1 MKILFAFLEFR
12 NYEQARSLSFS
23 LGAGLASTL
32 ATHDVELLAVPLYGD
47 LDPSEQSVWERRT
60 RAYLQGRRFDQ
71 VWFEAVHASISKEQL
86 EFLRSLAPTMLGLVV
101 ESIHC
106 GAPLEPGSFLELR
119 RARTLERLRHSTHV
133 AFADERDHAAF
144 SARSAAASVWMPFSA
159 LAAACARPALPA
171 QRKPQGYFQGVLYEL
186 REEFLTRAAPGARL
200 AVNRTM
206 TGARTPLPDVF
217 ESLNRGF
224 YDAFIEV
231 AATELAD
238 DLVRQYCDTLVALR
252 ARLYELMLDD
262 MSAWACVVNL
272 PTHLGGLTTRVFE
285 AMALGLPV
293 LTPRPIERPRAT
305 GLFEHDAEIVYYDAE
320 RPESLR
326 VELERILA
334 DGGAAERI
342 GRRGRTTIAARHTTE
357 QRVRELLR
365 FTGGFAKPFV
375 IPSEAGNL
383 GVSQEREPAPLARD
397 ETHDYCIRPGYVS
410 RARAEYFDID
420 AAVDNSGQV
429 WQPDVYEV
437 AGLVATALG
446 VTRIV
451 DIGCGRADKLLGLGN
466 SFVTVGID
474 VGSNVA
480 ECRKRYPGR
489 AWHDIDLET
498 IRPEQLEGLVD
509 AGCVI
514 ICSDVIE
521 HLGDPG
527 PLTRT
532 LAHYANIAAAVVVS
546 TPERAL
552 TRGADDSGPPANPC
566 HVREWAFDELHRFLE
581 RCGFARFAFYGL
593 TRSNSLRNEWF
604 TLISISSTREIGA
617 LMSRIT
623 GVERVGA
630 REYPVLHKLYGIDPA
645 EIGRGST
652 SVAAAR
658 PHPNPPPQA
667 GEGKIASVAGPR
679 TSVFV
684 LTVGDP
690 AYEHCMTALNAQPDR
705 FPMYCIKDVAPFSA
719 AFQLAIDNCRT
730 EFFIQVDEDMILFRG
745 ALEAMERTMLSA
757 PANVG
762 MICFHLYDDDLGHP
776 IQGVKIFRRAALEGT
791 HSNDV
796 QTSEMDLLGQMNARG
811 FDWVLH
817 PMILGRHGA
826 VYTKETIY
834 RRYKAMYEKDIKAWN
849 SVDAFIVKKT
859 NDLLA
864 SRDIKDLYALLGAWH
879 GVIAAPLVADQEA
892 HNTAGYHLKEL
903 DVLQRLFID
912 KANGFPYEPG
922 RKVGDAR
929 TRPVP
934 IARLEP
940 PQARVL
946 IVCDHYWPFS
956 GGVES
961 IAADLAQTL
970 VARGYQ
976 VEVATS
982 HTPARK
988 SDEHCGVRIHG
999 LDITGGAEQFV
1010 TNGSYQ
1016 VRGMIESGTFQ
1027 AAIVIGAPDSWS
1039 MLALENLDR
1048 GRASATR
1055 VVAQLLL
1062 NAWGVERL
1070 RTVPRLEARLLS
1082 ALSNAQSRVALSP
1095 VGLTADFLRRHQLPF
1110 AITPNATFA
1119 MSGDGRRFV
1128 ARYGLEQKR
1137 QTRPIVLHLASLF
1150 PEKNHLEF
1158 LDHIHAHPELDALF
1172 LFVGRPVPER
1182 PEYGN
1187 QFVEKL
1193 KRDPRCHWITGIERD
1208 EVADAMAAASMLVL
1222 PSVAEVSP
1230 VCLLEAMAS
1239 ATPWI
1244 ASPQAGNA
1252 PELKGGIVCPV
1263 AEFPTAI
1270 SRLLADETA
1279 RRALGR
1285 AGQAYWSERHSWDA
1299 VGKTWTALI
1308 EGASL
1313 AAASPLRATLAA

>member
-1 MKILFAFLEFR
+1 MKILVAFLEFR
-12 NYEQARSLSFS
+12 NYEQARSLSFC
-23 LGAGLASTL
+23 LGAGLASALVSDDVDVL
-32 ATHDVELLAVPLYGD
+32 ALPLWGD
-47 LDPSEQSVWERRT
+47 LDPSEQVTWEKRT
-60 RAYLQGRRFDQ
+60 RTYLEGRRFDQ
-71 VWFEAVHASISKEQL
+71 VWFEAVHANISEEQL
-86 EFLRSLAPTMLGLVV
+86 EFLRSLAPTLLGLVV

-106 GAPLEPGSFLELR
+106 GEELEPGSFLEER
-119 RARTLERLRHSTHV
+119 RARTLARLRHCTHV
-133 AFADERDHAAF
+133 AFADERDHAALD
-144 SARSAAASVWMPFSA
+144 AGDASTWMPFSA
-159 LAAACARPALPA
+159 FASACNRPALPV
-171 QRKPQGYFQGVLYEL
+171 QRKPHGYFQGVMYEL
-186 REEFLTRAAPGARL
+186 REKFVQRAESGARL
-200 AVNRTM
+200 VVSRTK
-206 TGARTPLPDVF
+206 TGAGTPLPDVF
-217 ESLNRGF
+217 EQLNRSF
-224 YDAFIEV
+224 YDAFLEV
-231 AATELAD
+231 TDHRPAD
-238 DLVRQYCDTLVALR
+238 ELVAQYGDALVAVR
-252 ARLYELMLDD
+252 AQLYDLMLDD
-262 MSAWACVVNL
+262 MTQWACVVNL

-293 LTPRPIERPRAT
+293 LTPRPIERPHTTA
-305 GLFEHDAEIVYYDAE
+305 LFEHNAEIVYYDAE

-326 VELERILA
+326 IELDRILGDA
-334 DGGAAERI
+334 GAAERI
-342 GRRGRTTIAARHTTE
+342 GKRGRMTIAARHTTE
-357 QRVRELLR
+357 RRAVELLR
-365 FTGGFAKPFV
+365 FAGGVTPG
-375 IPSEAGNL
+375 EARNPG
-383 GVSQEREPAPLARD
+383 GAQERGPSQVD
-397 ETHDYCIRPGYVS
+397 EYCIRPGYVS
-410 RARAEYFDID
+410 RPRAEYFDID

-446 VTRIV
+446 ATRMV
-451 DIGCGRADKLLGLGN
+451 DIGCGRADKLLGLGD
-466 SFVTVGID
+466 SFATVGID

-480 ECRKRYPGR
+480 ECRRRYPGR

-509 AGCVI
+509 AGCVV

-521 HLGDPG
+521 HLSDPG

-532 LAHYANIAAAVVVS
+532 LAHYAGIAAAVVTS
-546 TPERAL
+546 TPERDL
-552 TRGADDSGPPANPC
+552 TRGVDDPGPPANPC
-566 HVREWAFDELHRFLE
+566 HVREWAFDELRAYLAH
-581 RCGFARFAFYGL
+581 CGFPRFAFYGL
-593 TRSNSLRNEWF
+593 TRSNSLRDEWF
-604 TLISISSTREIGA
+604 TLISISSTREIGP
-617 LMSRIT
+617 LMNRIT
-623 GVERVGA
+623 GVARVGE
-630 REYPVLHKLYGIDPA
+630 REYPVLHKLWGVDPA
-645 EIGRGST
+645 QIGREQPKT
-652 SVAAAR
+652 VAVAS
-658 PHPNPPPQA
+658 HQPNLAPQA
-667 GEGKIASVAGPR
+667 AKGSAVSDGPR

-690 AYEHCMTALNAQPDR
+690 AYDYCVAALNSQASDR
-705 FPMYCIKDVAPFSA
+705 FPMHCIKDVAPFSA
-719 AFQLAIDNCRT
+719 AFQAAIDNCRT

-745 ALEAMERTMLSA
+745 ALEAMERTMLAA

-791 HSNDV
+791 RSQDV
-796 QTSEMDLLGQMNARG
+796 QTSEMDLLAQMNARG
-811 FDWVLH
+811 FEWVLH

-892 HNTAGYHLKEL
+892 HNTAGYQLKEL

-912 KANGFPYEPG
+912 KANGFAYEPA
-922 RKVGDAR
+922 RRIGDVR

-934 IARLEP
+934 IARLLP

-946 IVCDHYWPFS
+946 VVCDHYWPFS

-961 IAADLAQTL
+961 IAGDLAQTL
-970 VARGYQ
+970 LARGYK
-976 VEVATS
+976 VEVATA
-982 HTPARK
+982 HTPART
-988 SDEHCGVRIHG
+988 SDEHRGVRIHG
-999 LDITGGAEQFV
+999 LDITTGKEPFV

-1039 MLALENLDR
+1039 MLSLENLDR
-1048 GRASATR
+1048 GRAGSTR

-1062 NAWGVERL
+1062 NAWGVERV
-1070 RTVPRLEARLLS
+1070 RTVPRLEARLLN
-1082 ALSNAQSRVALSP
+1082 ALSNARSLVALSP
-1095 VGLTADFLRRHQLPF
+1095 VGLTAEFLRRHQLPF

-1119 MSGDGRRFV
+1119 MNGDSHRFL
-1128 ARYGLEQKR
+1128 ARYGLQLK
-1137 QTRPIVLHLASLF
+1137 TRPIVLHLASLF

-1158 LDHIHAHPELDALF
+1158 LDHIHAHPDLDALF

-1187 QFVEKL
+1187 EFVARV
-1193 KRDPRCHWITGIERD
+1193 KRDPRCHWITGIERE

-1239 ATPWI
+1239 AIPWI

-1252 PELKGGIVCPV
+1252 AELKGGIVCPV
-1263 AEFPTAI
+1263 AEFPAAI
-1270 SRLLADETA
+1270 GRLLADEKA

-1285 AGQAYWSERHSWDA
+1285 EGQAHWSEHHSWDA
-1299 VGKTWTALI
+1299 VGKTWAALI
-1308 EGASL
+1308 EGTPVPAP
-1313 AAASPLRATLAA
+1313 SPLRATLAA